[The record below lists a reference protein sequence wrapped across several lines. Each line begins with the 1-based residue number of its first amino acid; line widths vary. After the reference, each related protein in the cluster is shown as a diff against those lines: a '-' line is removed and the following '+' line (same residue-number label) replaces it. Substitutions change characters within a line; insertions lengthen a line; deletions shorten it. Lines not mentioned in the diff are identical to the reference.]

1 MLDHCSAGPQ
11 AAAPFILPN
20 SAKFAPNNG
29 RGRGRYKQRGHSGPY
44 WELEQ
49 RLGGEADDMVRLP
62 SGWVA
67 VKNRDTLV
75 ASEES
80 GGLSASTRSVH
91 CWPPLPQH
99 ASARTWTGTSL
110 SAAPPLT
117 PNLFSC
123 CDPLFPGDLPGPR
136 PSGSPPRRNLGPKPA
151 LSSRAFAP
159 SCRRST
165 LSSPVTSRPRGH
177 PRRSPTSTPRPP
189 KWMVSATSVHAQK
202 QLPFCFQ
209 R

>member
-1 MLDHCSAGPQ
+1 MPQ
-11 AAAPFILPN
+11 AAANFY
-20 SAKFAPNNG
+20 SAQFCNFSPRND
-29 RGRGRYKQRGHSGPY
+29 RGHGRYKQRGKSSPY

-91 CWPPLPQH
+91 SWPPLPQH
-99 ASARTWTGTSL
+99 ASARAWTGTSL
-110 SAAPPLT
+110 PAAPPLT

-123 CDPLFPGDLPGPR
+123 WDPLVSWRLARSEAEWFAAETKLGAKACAEQ
-136 PSGSPPRRNLGPKPA
+136 SGIRALVSKIDALFSSHIKTSWAPTALAHINAEATQVDGKRHISLIPKA
-151 LSSRAFAP
+151 TAFLFE
-159 SCRRST
+159 S
-165 LSSPVTSRPRGH
+165 
-177 PRRSPTSTPRPP
+177 
-189 KWMVSATSVHAQK
+189 
-202 QLPFCFQ
+202 
-209 R
+209 